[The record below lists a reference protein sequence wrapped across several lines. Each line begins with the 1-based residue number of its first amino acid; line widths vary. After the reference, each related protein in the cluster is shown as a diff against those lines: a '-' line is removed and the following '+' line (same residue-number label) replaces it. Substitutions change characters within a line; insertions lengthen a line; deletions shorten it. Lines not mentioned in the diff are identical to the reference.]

1 MFQVIE
7 KAYKCSII
15 VCRMSKRRRDGPVV
29 VHSLKRRLDVDHDPQ
44 NKRARAVPSLKRSYD
59 EFDGEVAQMRKRLRT
74 APPRPTPEAA
84 MAFLLPHLLKLR
96 QLYIDAAHRVETLEA
111 HNAALARGYNAA
123 ADENA
128 RLRAQ
133 LEQARYRLQLCM
145 PVRSLA

>member
-1 MFQVIE
+1 MSIE
-7 KAYKCSII
+7 I
-15 VCRMSKRRRDGPVV
+15 VSSRMSKRRRDGPVV
-29 VHSLKRRLDVDHDPQ
+29 VQTLKRSLNVTHDPQ
-44 NKRARAVPSLKRSYD
+44 NKRARALPNLKRSCE

-111 HNAALARGYNAA
+111 HNAALARGYHAA
-123 ADENA
+123 VDENV

-145 PVRSLA
+145 PVQSLA

>member
-1 MFQVIE
+1 
-7 KAYKCSII
+7 
-15 VCRMSKRRRDGPVV
+15 MSKRRRDGPVV
-29 VHSLKRRLDVDHDPQ
+29 VQNSKRRFDVPSHGIKRPLEGLSNPP
-44 NKRARAVPSLKRSYD
+44 NKRVCPVPTLKRSYD

-111 HNAALARGYNAA
+111 HNAALAQAYTATAA
-123 ADENA
+123 QNRCLSAELEN
-128 RLRAQ
+128 
-133 LEQARYRLQLCM
+133 ARYRLQLCL